1 MQARVLNVLQMITLL
16 LNIRIKQIYR
26 EILKIGLLRIAVL
39 LVLAIM
45 FFIFL
50 FMQASQV
57 PNALYVCIAILLL
70 LFMLHIKREDKLFLR
85 INFKSYKWIYFAEYT
100 LAILVFLVFLIIHSH
115 WYLALFLLLTLGI
128 IVQLNFKT
136 TRFNYNTRIQ
146 KWIPDECFEWRSGIR
161 NSFILILC
169 IWLVGFIFSFYVG
182 SVPTAMVVLGVISL
196 SFLEKGEP
204 YQMVVAYEKGPNQ
217 FLYFKIRQQVVL
229 LTIVYAPLIFSFLI
243 FHYQLWYIPLLI
255 LLVFCILQVYATFV
269 KYSFYDPNSKS
280 SAAQM
285 LVGIGIFGFLA
296 PIFAPLVI
304 LLTFR
309 FYFKAKNNL
318 NFYLNDFH

>member
-1 MQARVLNVLQMITLL
+1 MITLL
-16 LNIRIKQIYR
+16 LGIRIKQFYR

-50 FMQASQV
+50 FMQASQFS
-57 PNALYVCIAILLL
+57 NAVYASIIILLL
-70 LFMLHIKREDKLFLR
+70 LFMLHIKRGDKYFLR

-100 LAILVFLVFLIIHSH
+100 LATLVFLAFLIIHSH
-115 WYLALFLLLTLGI
+115 WCLALLLLLALGI
-128 IVQLNFKT
+128 IVQFDFKT

-146 KWIPDECFEWRSGIR
+146 NWIPNECFEWRSGIR

-169 IWLVGFIFSFYVG
+169 TWLIGFIFSFYVG

-196 SFLEKGEP
+196 SFSEKGEP
-204 YQMVVAYEKGPNQ
+204 YQMVVAYEKAPSQ
-217 FLYFKIRQQVVL
+217 FLHLKIRQQVVL
-229 LTIVYAPLIFSFLI
+229 LTIVYAPLIFSFLV

-255 LLVFCILQVYATFV
+255 LLIFCILQAYATFV
-269 KYSFYDPNSKS
+269 KYSFYEPNSKS
-280 SAAQM
+280 SAAQIFVVVG
-285 LVGIGIFGFLA
+285 LVGFFA